1 MVAISIFIDFK
12 SINFQNN
19 VVCNSI
25 ISISDTTEDRVY
37 AFNTS
42 FDYFPFFFF
51 EINQAILKIRKTTA

>member
-51 EINQAILKIRKTTA
+51 LR